1 MTDEFD
7 EVLNDAIQ
15 GLELLKPAL
24 GPIAAEFPAAR
35 LAVTFIPL
43 LEEAL
48 LAIRTLRAGEKLTA
62 ETAAKLSP
70 TEEQKDAMRA
80 QVTGAAQDLAVLKLE
95 AQPKGDDH
103 VEEASG
109 VQGSGNV
116 DLPAGGSQPGAGSGD
131 PGGVEPPSVASGQEV
146 QPKAP
151 PGQVDPS

>member
-7 EVLNDAIQ
+7 SILNDAIQ

-24 GPIAAEFPAAR
+24 PPIAAEFPAAR
-35 LAVTFIPL
+35 PAVTLIPL

-70 TEEQKDAMRA
+70 TEEQKAALRA
-80 QVTGAAQDLAVLKLE
+80 QVTDAAQDLAALKLE

-103 VEEASG
+103 VEETSG
-109 VQGSGNV
+109 VSGSGNV
-116 DLPAGGSQPGAGSGD
+116 DLPAGGNQPGAGSGD
-131 PGGVEPPSVASGQEV
+131 SGGVERRASPAAKKANPAPTPGDEVA
-146 QPKAP
+146 
-151 PGQVDPS
+151 